1 MKTKTLFALAIALA
15 VGAWIPAAR
24 PQDVGDAMLMRAASL
39 VSSASNVLGGPAC
52 DDPAGAMPLNYAE
65 DTCCGD
71 GCCGCCSAC
80 CHRHD
85 VWASVEFL
93 MWWAKGTPLPPLVT
107 TSPQGTPQAQAGI
120 LGLPTTTTLFGDQ
133 LGGNKMQG
141 GGRVAFGLW
150 LDPEHN
156 VTAGG
161 RFFGLGGDTSRFN
174 QASGGNPILARP
186 FFDSILGRENAVLAA
201 FPGFSTGRVNAFLGT
216 NNIIGA
222 EAFGEIMMTRD
233 QLRRVDLVGGYQF
246 FRLDDWLQVTSN
258 STRTSGPFAGL
269 NQIVSDRFSTQNQ
282 FHGGEFGLRGRMAR
296 GLWSMNVLGLLGLGN
311 MNETVTISGTTT
323 TSFLGGTS
331 TSPRGLLAQPSNIGT
346 FQQNKFC
353 FIPQLTANLNF
364 HVTPNWSWFLG
375 YNIIWISNIAT
386 SGEQIDLHVNT
397 AQPFAGPNRPAFVFH
412 DQNYWLQ
419 GINWG
424 MSWDF

>member
-1 MKTKTLFALAIALA
+1 MKTNTLFLAVVALA
-15 VGAWIPAAR
+15 VGAGVPAR
-24 PQDVGDAMLMRAASL
+24 SQDYADAALNRMVSWVSNAAN
-39 VSSASNVLGGPAC
+39 ALGGPSC

-65 DTCCGD
+65 DTCCDD
-71 GCCGCCSAC
+71 GCCGCCGAC

-85 VWASVEFL
+85 VWATTEFL
-93 MWWAKGTPLPPLVT
+93 MWWGKGTPLPPLVT
-107 TSPQGTPQAQAGI
+107 TSPQGTPQASAGI
-120 LGLPTTTTLFGDQ
+120 LGLPTTTTLFGNQ
-133 LGGNKMQG
+133 LASNKLQG

-174 QASGGNPILARP
+174 QFSGGNPILARP
-186 FFDSILGRENAVLAA
+186 FFDTTIGAQNALLVAY
-201 FPGFSTGRVNAFLGT
+201 PGFSTGRINAYNTT

-233 QLRRVDLVGGYQF
+233 QLRRIDLVGGYQF

-258 STRTSGPFAGL
+258 STRTSGLFPGL
-269 NQIVSDRFSTQNQ
+269 NQVVSDRFSTQNQ

-296 GLWSMNVLGLLGLGN
+296 GMWSLNVLGLLGLGN
-311 MNETVTISGTTT
+311 MLETATISGTTT
-323 TSFLGGTS
+323 TTLLGATS
-331 TSPRGLLAQPSNIGT
+331 TTPHGLLTQPSNIGT

-364 HVTPNWSWFLG
+364 HVNQNMSVFIG
-375 YNIIWISNIAT
+375 YNMMWLSNVAL
-386 SGEQIDLHVNT
+386 SGEQVDLTINR
-397 AQPFAGPNRPAFVFH
+397 AQPAVGPNRPAFVFH
-412 DQNYWLQ
+412 DENYWLQ